1 MLLVGQKLDN
11 GSHVLGRTS
20 AQKQSCIFRQA
31 VAPFFFSQKPENRQI
46 IAQNPDSPLGRIQ
59 TPSDLFH
66 LAIAFVDRG
75 EQIEFDRRLQRR
87 SLLMRVECLMDMFRR
102 WPPRAGRCSHRRVAP
117 VRGLVRVHPTINTAV
132 LAYLAQTRCSPGA
145 TAGILLS
152 RSSPGF
158 LYETRIPSLAFSP
171 S

>member
-11 GSHVLGRTS
+11 GSHVLGRTP
-20 AQKQSCIFRQA
+20 AQKQRRLFGQA

-46 IAQNPDSPLGRIQ
+46 IAQNPDSPLRRIQ
-59 TPSDLFH
+59 APSDLFH

-102 WPPRAGRCSHRRVAP
+102 WPPRAGRCSHERVAP
-117 VRGLVRVHPTINTAV
+117 VRGLVYRRSTINTAV
-132 LAYLAQTRCSPGA
+132 LAYLAQTRCSSAA
-145 TAGILLS
+145 TAGILLF
-152 RSSPGF
+152 RSSQG
-158 LYETRIPSLAFSP
+158 LLV
-171 S
+171 